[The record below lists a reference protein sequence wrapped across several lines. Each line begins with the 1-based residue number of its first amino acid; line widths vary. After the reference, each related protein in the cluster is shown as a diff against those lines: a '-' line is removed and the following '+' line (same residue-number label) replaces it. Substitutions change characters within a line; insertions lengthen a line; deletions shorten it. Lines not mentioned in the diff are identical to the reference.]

1 MIVAEASALISP
13 NGFAAANA
21 APTGR
26 EMEHAAGP
34 PRLAEARPL
43 RGLTLTRPLAAG
55 PGARRGEGGG
65 HPALLGPPP
74 PSRPG
79 SGPAV
84 GHLGGFR
91 ISSKVAAWGG
101 AQTPAGMEV
110 ETEGPSGA
118 GPVSQPG
125 VGAQPGAD

>member
-21 APTGR
+21 APAGR

-74 PSRPG
+74 RAGPG
-79 SGPAV
+79 QALRWDIWAGLGFPARWRH
-84 GHLGGFR
+84 G
-91 ISSKVAAWGG
+91 
-101 AQTPAGMEV
+101 
-110 ETEGPSGA
+110 EGPRLL
-118 GPVSQPG
+118 PG
-125 VGAQPGAD
+125 WR